1 MHKKKAFQKLF
12 LFFRDRLAKHE
23 IATTNELEAIFSN
36 INDLIELTLT
46 LIGSLEDN
54 LEMAE
59 EGKAPAVGT
68 CFEELAEAEDFDVYE
83 NYARDILDPR
93 CQRTLEGLLGNFCFV
108 HTIFHF
114 WFLVTLGGEVTKIRK
129 YYIIFVYILQG
140 KVGKTEKSGK
150 KITLKK

>member
-1 MHKKKAFQKLF
+1 MKDTQKKAFKKVIF
-12 LFFRDRLAKHE
+12 IFRDRLAKHE

-93 CQRTLEGLLGNFCFV
+93 CQRTLEGLLGNLM
-108 HTIFHF
+108 
-114 WFLVTLGGEVTKIRK
+114 LVISRCYVL
-129 YYIIFVYILQG
+129 
-140 KVGKTEKSGK
+140 
-150 KITLKK
+150 

>member
-1 MHKKKAFQKLF
+1 LLLGIQLIQALYFHELKTYVVLIKQCYLF
-12 LFFRDRLAKHE
+12 SRDRLAKHE

-93 CQRTLEGLLGNFCFV
+93 CQRTLEGLLGNLMLW
-108 HTIFHF
+108 ISRY
-114 WFLVTLGGEVTKIRK
+114 LLENSSI
-129 YYIIFVYILQG
+129 
-140 KVGKTEKSGK
+140 S
-150 KITLKK
+150 

>member
-54 LEMAE
+54 LEMKINRE
-59 EGKAPAVGT
+59 PSKTQYSKVKVP
-68 CFEELAEAEDFDVYE
+68 
-83 NYARDILDPR
+83 
-93 CQRTLEGLLGNFCFV
+93 LGFCCLFV
-108 HTIFHF
+108 DN
-114 WFLVTLGGEVTKIRK
+114 RNS
-129 YYIIFVYILQG
+129 FVPH
-140 KVGKTEKSGK
+140 
-150 KITLKK
+150 

>member
-1 MHKKKAFQKLF
+1 MHKKKHLKRLSLF

-93 CQRTLEGLLGNFCFV
+93 CQRTLEGLLGNFL
-108 HTIFHF
+108 FHSS
-114 WFLVTLGGEVTKIRK
+114 L
-129 YYIIFVYILQG
+129 
-140 KVGKTEKSGK
+140 SG
-150 KITLKK
+150 LPRDPDLSLPPSSGNNEGDPSCD

>member
-1 MHKKKAFQKLF
+1 M
-12 LFFRDRLAKHE
+12 AKHE

-93 CQRTLEGLLGNFCFV
+93 CQRTLEGLLGNLMLLISRYVSIIKFCGLLRIGN
-108 HTIFHF
+108 TISDII
-114 WFLVTLGGEVTKIRK
+114 LVKSH
-129 YYIIFVYILQG
+129 IL
-140 KVGKTEKSGK
+140 
-150 KITLKK
+150 

>member
-1 MHKKKAFQKLF
+1 MHKKKGISKDYFY
-12 LFFRDRLAKHE
+12 FFRDRLAKHE

-93 CQRTLEGLLGNFCFV
+93 CQRTLEGLLGNFLF
-108 HTIFHF
+108 HSSHFSFLISGHF
-114 WFLVTLGGEVTKIRK
+114 W
-129 YYIIFVYILQG
+129 
-140 KVGKTEKSGK
+140 
-150 KITLKK
+150 

>member
-1 MHKKKAFQKLF
+1 MHKKKGISKDYFY
-12 LFFRDRLAKHE
+12 FFRDRLAKHE

-93 CQRTLEGLLGNFCFV
+93 CQRTLEGLLGKFNVIDF
-108 HTIFHF
+108 
-114 WFLVTLGGEVTKIRK
+114 TLGSIH
-129 YYIIFVYILQG
+129 I
-140 KVGKTEKSGK
+140 
-150 KITLKK
+150 